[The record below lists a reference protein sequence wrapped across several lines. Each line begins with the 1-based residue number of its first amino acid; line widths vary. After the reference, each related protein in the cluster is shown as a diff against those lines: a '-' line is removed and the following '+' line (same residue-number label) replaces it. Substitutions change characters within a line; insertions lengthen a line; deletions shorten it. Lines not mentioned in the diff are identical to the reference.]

1 VRTGKVKDASEEGNR
16 DAIDIAAEDVKPH
29 VTYLQPTDPSDV
41 DETTVEAYKKLII
54 TEDVFRRE
62 MIEEQKRLE
71 EERRKRKRS

>member
-1 VRTGKVKDASEEGNR
+1 
-16 DAIDIAAEDVKPH
+16 
-29 VTYLQPTDPSDV
+29 
-41 DETTVEAYKKLII
+41 VEAYKKLII